1 MGILRG
7 KGWPIVKY
15 NDSLLWAVQ
24 KWLNWLRCHLG
35 YGLEWLWVQWSILG
49 RILAPLCKY
58 DWTAHVR
65 RQCVKLLSPLVV
77 FYCSIAATHRTVLVF
92 KLFLS
97 CCDLCRHSYVLHLH
111 LVAFSHCVWK
121 SLRWWL
127 VNVLHLASLSYNS
140 QLLEIMSVLG
150 DRMFVYFLYN
160 RACISYHV
168 KWTVKLW
175 RTVCFSSA
183 FIVIIT
189 RSPCELRSHW
199 PLATFLAN
207 CANSCGMLDLPHT
220 GPTHPL
226 SPFHPLSIHF
236 LIFYSFL
243 LSLFLFLFTV
253 SVFFFCPS
261 RPFLPLHFQAGGRRK
276 RLNLGLVFCVYFV
289 LSVLLS

>member
-1 MGILRG
+1 M
-7 KGWPIVKY
+7 
-15 NDSLLWAVQ
+15 Q
-24 KWLNWLRCHLG
+24 KWLNWSRCHLW
-35 YGLEWLWVQWSILG
+35 YGLQLVQWSILG

-168 KWTVKLW
+168 KWTVKLR
-175 RTVCFSSA
+175 RTVCFNSA
-183 FIVIIT
+183 FVVIIT
-189 RSPCELRSHW
+189 RSPQWRSHW
-199 PLATFLAN
+199 PHSQHFW
-207 CANSCGMLDLPHT
+207 
-220 GPTHPL
+220 PTVLTVVECWTCPTWGQGTL
-226 SPFHPLSIHF
+226 FPPFSPLSIHF
-236 LIFYSFL
+236 LIFYSLFYF
-243 LSLFLFLFTV
+243 SLFPFSYSLYLFS
-253 SVFFFCPS
+253 SVVH
-261 RPFLPLHFQAGGRRK
+261 PFPFYQNSSTPFPGRR
-276 RLNLGLVFCVYFV
+276 
-289 LSVLLS
+289 S